1 MSINQN
7 QSASISINQHQ
18 LVSISINQHVSA
30 SVSISQHQYGPFS
43 ISINRNWITSISIKN
58 INHHQSVAISTSYH
72 WHQSMPHFH
81 LVHSNGF
88 SLLCMDI
95 AHVELFDLWE
105 IYSHWLHLWDFI
117 VWKGSWFWLFTH
129 FGAIKSPRRSRGLF
143 IAPKCVKSQNQLPLH
158 SKMLNSSH
166 CCEGSVLTEDI
177 WIISEKWKWNFKC
190 MPVFQKFASVWS
202 CQWKWKDV
210 WFCSRED

>member
-1 MSINQN
+1 MKNSNFRSPFTSKRVPFGSPFCQKLGPLWVPFLQFLGPLEMWAQWVYIIYCCWGEWRASL
-7 QSASISINQHQ
+7 SA
-18 LVSISINQHVSA
+18 A
-30 SVSISQHQYGPFS
+30 SVIHNALLTRELTQKLWGMVMIKSEDYSI
-43 ISINRNWITSISIKN
+43 W
-58 INHHQSVAISTSYH
+58 
-72 WHQSMPHFH
+72 
-81 LVHSNGF
+81 
-88 SLLCMDI
+88 
-95 AHVELFDLWE
+95 EDL
-105 IYSHWLHLWDFI
+105 IFI
-117 VWKGSWFWLFTH
+117 VWKGSWFW
-129 FGAIKSPRRSRGLF
+129 LF

>member
-1 MSINQN
+1 MD
-7 QSASISINQHQ
+7 AT
-18 LVSISINQHVSA
+18 
-30 SVSISQHQYGPFS
+30 GPE
-43 ISINRNWITSISIKN
+43 T
-58 INHHQSVAISTSYH
+58 
-72 WHQSMPHFH
+72 
-81 LVHSNGF
+81 
-88 SLLCMDI
+88 
-95 AHVELFDLWE
+95 
-105 IYSHWLHLWDFI
+105 DFI

-190 MPVFQKFASVWS
+190 MPVFQKFASVCS
-202 CQWKWKDV
+202 YQWKWKDV
-210 WFCSRED
+210 CFALEKNSSEIQTENVTCDFQQRLPFLGEGSLWQQSESRRGFWLIDFSC